1 MEGPRLKKEEHGS
14 DHEGLNFTFK
24 VLTALPLPQESTQS

>member
-1 MEGPRLKKEEHGS
+1 MEVPRLKKKRGS

-24 VLTALPLPQESTQS
+24 VLTALLLPPENTQS